1 MKTRRYRKT
10 IFIQA
15 DQNQL
20 TLLPKSLEELIPKHH
35 MVRFVNAFVDSMDL
49 QFLLKEYKGGGRPA
63 YHPRILLKILI
74 YGYIE
79 GIYTSRKLAKAVR
92 ENINFM
98 WLAGQKQPDFRT
110 INRFRSSLV
119 NGKIEKIFGF
129 VIEQLLAHGFI
140 DLKDLF
146 IDGTK
151 FTANGNKY
159 KAVWKKNVKRYKKQL
174 ADKVREL
181 LEKIEKENALED
193 KLYGNKDLP
202 ELGEEAEEISSKALE
217 AIVEKLNDQLKETP
231 DNKELKQTKRK
242 IEKDY
247 LPRQRRY
254 ERQEDQLGDR
264 NSYNKTDVDA
274 TYMRKK
280 ADHHG
285 NIDLRPSYNIQVAS
299 NNRYGIHYI
308 IGQSANDGVLLKP
321 FLEDYKN
328 VHGSLPERLIADAG
342 YGNEE
347 NYDYLSQEGVVAYVK
362 YPGYYHRKKSSGV
375 ASCGKEQM
383 VYEEALDRYRCPE
396 GRYLNFERE
405 ELKQTSTGYQSIE
418 RIYCSEDCSG
428 CPLKPKGV
436 AKDYLRRITV
446 KPNLEAHRKQV
457 DARLNSEEG
466 QALIRRRGTEIET
479 VFGAIKHNF
488 GIRRFLLRGIEKV
501 KVEFGLILLGYDIKK
516 MFKDMKNKGLLKE
529 LLSYFYNF
537 IEILFPKEKFR
548 RKTAHI
554 LANLAGL

>member
-35 MVRFVNAFVDSMDL
+35 MVRFVNALVDNMDL

-98 WLAGQKQPDFRT
+98 WLAGQRQPDFRT

-129 VIEQLLAHGFI
+129 VVEQLLAHGFI

-181 LEKIEKENALED
+181 LEKIEKENTLED

-202 ELGEEAEEISSKALE
+202 ELGGETEEISSKELE
-217 AIVEKLNDQLKETP
+217 AIVEKLNEQLKETP
-231 DNKELKQTKRK
+231 DNKEIKQAKRK

-321 FLEDYKN
+321 LLEDYKN
-328 VHGSLPERLIADAG
+328 IRGSLPERLIADAG

-383 VYEEALDRYRCPE
+383 VYEETLDRYRCPE

-446 KPNLEAHRKQV
+446 KPKLEAYRKQV

-516 MFKDMKNKGLLKE
+516 MFKDIKNKGLLKD

-548 RKTAHI
+548 RKTARI